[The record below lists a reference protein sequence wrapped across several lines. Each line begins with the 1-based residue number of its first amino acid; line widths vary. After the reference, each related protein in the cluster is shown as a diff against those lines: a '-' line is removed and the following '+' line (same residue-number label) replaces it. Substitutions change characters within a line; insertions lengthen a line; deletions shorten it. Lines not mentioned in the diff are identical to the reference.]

1 MGVSRACGWNG
12 GCGRTEHKVRRIF
25 LGCVN
30 RSWCGTLYEQTG
42 PSEATGTRKRE
53 GAEMDEMEMRDRTMR
68 DSETREREMR
78 VMQAGDSEFRFYEGR
93 GAGVGSSG
101 RFLARKKAELLLW
114 LAGAAVCAVIAT
126 GTVWAQGHPQTP
138 GRVQDAAHPA
148 AQVAVTSDKDVQ
160 ATQEELIHLLRL
172 SPTLTSVVARDPSL
186 LANKEYV
193 RANNPQLAQFLE
205 NHPEVELNPG
215 YYLFTHL
222 HTDGQ
227 PDEALEREV
236 WPDLPEM
243 RPGRLLAEELSSDIT
258 PMIVMICVIGALL
271 WLTKFFVENRRWT
284 RIFKQNS
291 DVHARIIE
299 RFGSNQEL
307 LTYMSTDAGKRF
319 LEAAPIAMDLTPEQR
334 MPNAVARVLTP
345 IQIGI
350 VMALL
355 GTGFLLLHTVRPDP
369 DYQTSMLVLGT
380 IFLMPGIGFIL
391 SAGVTWVLARRLGL
405 MPDGGNG
412 TAGHGAPYDARE
424 RQ

>member
-1 MGVSRACGWNG
+1 MGVA
-12 GCGRTEHKVRRIF
+12 
-25 LGCVN
+25 
-30 RSWCGTLYEQTG
+30 
-42 PSEATGTRKRE
+42 
-53 GAEMDEMEMRDRTMR
+53 
-68 DSETREREMR
+68 
-78 VMQAGDSEFRFYEGR
+78 
-93 GAGVGSSG
+93 
-101 RFLARKKAELLLW
+101 
-114 LAGAAVCAVIAT
+114 
-126 GTVWAQGHPQTP
+126 WAQVPERPQTP
-138 GRVQDAAHPA
+138 QHPA
-148 AQVAVTSDKDVQ
+148 AQVAVTSDKDVE
-160 ATQEELIHLLRL
+160 ATQEELIHLLRM

-222 HTDGQ
+222 HTDGR

-236 WPDLPEM
+236 WPDLPEV
-243 RPGRLLAEELSSDIT
+243 RPGRPAVDELMSDIS
-258 PMIVMICVIGALL
+258 PAFVMVFVVGALL

-291 DVHARIIE
+291 DVHSRIIE

-307 LTYMSTDAGKRF
+307 LAYMSTDAGKRF
-319 LEAAPIAMDLTPEQR
+319 LEAAPIALDLTPEQR

-350 VMALL
+350 VMSLL
-355 GTGFLLLHTVRPDP
+355 GCGFLLLHSVRTDP
-369 DYQTSMLVLGT
+369 DFQTSMLVMGT

-405 MPDGGNG
+405 MPDTGNG
-412 TAGHGAPYDARE
+412 TQGQGAPYDARE

>member
-1 MGVSRACGWNG
+1 MQVQDKE
-12 GCGRTEHKVRRIF
+12 T
-25 LGCVN
+25 
-30 RSWCGTLYEQTG
+30 YE
-42 PSEATGTRKRE
+42 
-53 GAEMDEMEMRDRTMR
+53 
-68 DSETREREMR
+68 
-78 VMQAGDSEFRFYEGR
+78 FCEGR
-93 GAGVGSSG
+93 GAGMGSGGSG
-101 RFLARKKAELLLW
+101 RFFVRRKCSGPRRIAVAILCTVIVT
-114 LAGAAVCAVIAT
+114 GAA
-126 GTVWAQGHPQTP
+126 WAQGHPQVP
-138 GRVQDAAHPA
+138 LRPPVPEQPA
-148 AQVAVTSDKDVQ
+148 AQVAVTSDKDVE
-160 ATQEELIHLLRL
+160 ATQEELIHLLKM

-186 LANKEYV
+186 LANKDYV

-222 HTDGQ
+222 HTDGR

-236 WPDLPEM
+236 WPDLAEV
-243 RPGRLLAEELSSDIT
+243 RPGPSAFAQLLDGAIPLLAFVCALA
-258 PMIVMICVIGALL
+258 ALL
-271 WLTKFFVENRRWT
+271 WLSRMFVENRRWG

-291 DVHARIIE
+291 DVHSKLIE
-299 RFGSNQEL
+299 RFGSPQEL
-307 LTYMSTDAGKRF
+307 LTYMGTDAGKRF
-319 LEAAPIAMDLTPEQR
+319 LEATPIALDLTPEQR

-355 GTGFLLLHTVRPDP
+355 GIGFLLLRTARPDP

-405 MPDGGNG
+405 MPDGSNG
-412 TAGHGAPYDARE
+412 THGQGAPYDHRE